1 MSEQAI
7 QKQIDELNA
16 KMDII
21 LKEVMAQRENRQE
34 IVDLVDDL
42 SLVGKDAFK
51 HSVQSLDRAG
61 IELDS
66 EAVGALVLKLVRNI
80 DTFNKMMDTLESAN
94 DFVKDASPIVRQVGL
109 DAIDKF
115 AEYERKGY
123 LDFAREFV
131 SITDKIVE
139 NYTADDIR
147 ELADRMVDILN
158 IIRSLT
164 QAKILDNVDKAL
176 KVLNSMETVEEYSL
190 WKAAK
195 AMKSPEMKKTLGF
208 LFTFLKAFYANDNPK
223 EINQ

>member
-21 LKEVMAQRENRQE
+21 LREVMAQRENRQE

-208 LFTFLKAFYANDNPK
+208 IFAFLKAFHANENTTGK
-223 EINQ
+223 

>member
-21 LKEVMAQRENRQE
+21 LREVMAQRENRQE

-208 LFTFLKAFYANDNPK
+208 LFAFLKAFHANENTTGK
-223 EINQ
+223 

>member
-147 ELADRMVDILN
+147 VVADRMVDILN

-208 LFTFLKAFYANDNPK
+208 LFAFLKAFHANENTTGK
-223 EINQ
+223 